1 MRVLLAENSVP
12 VRRALRLLLNQQT
25 EMAVVGEAANAID
38 LLYCLEASQP
48 DVLLLDWRLPGMPGK
63 VLLPILL
70 QYYPDLTVVVMSVR
84 PEDHQAALAAG
95 AGCFVSKA
103 DPPDRFLAAL
113 ACVDQSPRTDQKERH
128 PLPRPAGRSVQL
140 RPA

>member
-25 EMAVVGEAANAID
+25 EMAVVGEATNAVD

-48 DVLLLDWRLPGMPGK
+48 DVLLLDWRLPGMPGE

-84 PEDHQAALAAG
+84 PEDCQAALAAG

-103 DPPDRFLAAL
+103 NPPDRFLDAL
-113 ACVDQSPRTDQKERH
+113 ACVDQGPGTSQQERRPLSQSAGH
-128 PLPRPAGRSVQL
+128 PVQL
-140 RPA
+140 DPT